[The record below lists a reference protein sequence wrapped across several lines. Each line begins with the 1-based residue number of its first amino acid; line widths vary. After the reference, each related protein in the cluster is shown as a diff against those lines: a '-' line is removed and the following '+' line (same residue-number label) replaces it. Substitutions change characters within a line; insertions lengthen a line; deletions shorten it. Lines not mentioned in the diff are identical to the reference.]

1 METTNIQIPI
11 KKTKVLNQFK
21 LLENDFIADLSF
33 LDKDTVIL
41 KVYNKKE
48 YEVRFDIFSLESN
61 SVINTLKVDDET
73 FKSLCWC
80 KFRDGIAVLTDTS
93 LTYLSLKEKNATP
106 IFYKLR
112 NVDRLKYLTGDE
124 HLRIPKYLNIR
135 EIDEK
140 YLLIRVS
147 TVSRNAGRAMS
158 ILEVEKDTCAV
169 MSIYKELDEPEM
181 VDILSVGF
189 GSYNYIHLMECT
201 FSYDRIWC
209 LAEGNSLDDL
219 LKGQPDYML
228 CTSYSCDEVEDKR
241 SILKILWD
249 TFKNKATY
257 NPFKWNET
265 KLKIKGGYVFFSDDS
280 KYIWSRIRGK
290 NRMFCQDIRTGDFL
304 HEIRIT
310 PAQSL
315 KEIPF
320 RKSAVRMYDSTRFI
334 VYNCK
339 HDESNCWN
347 LCEVINL

>member
-1 METTNIQIPI
+1 MEEIQIPI
-11 KKTKVLNQFK
+11 KKTKIINQFK
-21 LLENDFIADLSF
+21 LLEDDYISDLSF
-33 LDKDTVIL
+33 LDKNTVIF
-41 KVYNKKE
+41 KVYNEKE
-48 YEVRFDIFSLESN
+48 HETRFDIFSLENN
-61 SVINTLKVDDET
+61 SVINTLKVDYET

-80 KFRDGIAVLTDTS
+80 KFRDGVAILTDVG
-93 LTYLSLKEKNATP
+93 LTFLSLKEKSASP
-106 IFYKLR
+106 VFYKLR
-112 NVDRLKYLTGDE
+112 NAGYLKYLTGDK
-124 HLRIPKYLNIR
+124 HLRTPKYLNIK

-147 TVSRNAGRAMS
+147 TFASNSGRAMS
-158 ILEVEKDTCAV
+158 ILEVEKETCAV
-169 MSIYKELDEPEM
+169 MSIYKELDEPEI
-181 VDILSVGF
+181 VDMLGVGF
-189 GSYNYIHLMECT
+189 GIYNYIHLREAT

-219 LKGQPDYML
+219 LKNEPDYML
-228 CTSYSCDEVEDKR
+228 CTSYRYDELGDKR
-241 SILKILWD
+241 SIFKILLD
-249 TFKNKATY
+249 NFKNKGAY

-290 NRMFCQDIRTGDFL
+290 NRMFCQDIRTGEFL

-315 KEIPF
+315 KEISF
-320 RKSAVRMYDSTRFI
+320 RKAVVRMYDSIRFI

-339 HDESNCWN
+339 HNESNCWN